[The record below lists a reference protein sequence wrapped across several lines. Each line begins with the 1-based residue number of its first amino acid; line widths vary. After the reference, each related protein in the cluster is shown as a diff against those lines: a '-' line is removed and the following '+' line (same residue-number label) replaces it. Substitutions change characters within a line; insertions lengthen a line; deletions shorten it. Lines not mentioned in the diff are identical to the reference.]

1 MINLLAAITLDNPLP
16 TTSGNLFKNVLYL
29 VLGVLGGI
37 SVFMITYA
45 GFKYSTSGG
54 DPAKTKEAREQIIYS
69 AVGIVVALSAGA
81 IIAFATSQI

>member
-1 MINLLAAITLDNPLP
+1 MINLLAKITLESPLP
-16 TTSGNLFKNVLYL
+16 KTSGNLLKNGLYL

-45 GFKYSTSGG
+45 GFKYVTSGG
-54 DPAKTKEAREQIIYS
+54 DPTKTKEAREQIIYS
-69 AVGIVVALSAGA
+69 AVGIIIAISAGA